1 MTTMSETWTEEI
13 VEVAG
18 QSLHLVKGG
27 SGDPLLVLHG
37 EMGPPGRLRCHE
49 ALAQHRTV
57 MLPTHP
63 GYGKTARV
71 DWVRNMRDL
80 SSWYL
85 EAIDDLGL
93 HGIPIL
99 GCGLGGWLAAEMAAA
114 SPQQFSKLIIASAPG
129 IRPPQ
134 GEILDMFL
142 VVAKE
147 YVEKSFIDPANTPEY
162 QDLYGAEPSRDIQE
176 IWFHS
181 REESSRLTWRPY
193 MHDLTLPPRLHR
205 LKQVP
210 TLIVW
215 GREDAMVPLSAG
227 EAYQKAIPGSTLT
240 VIDGAGHH
248 PEIEQCD
255 AFVKCVED
263 FLQT

>member
-1 MTTMSETWTEEI
+1 MTTTSETWTEEI
-13 VEVAG
+13 VDAAG

-27 SGDPLLVLHG
+27 SGDPLVILHG
-37 EMGPPGRLRCHE
+37 EMGHVGWLRSYE
-49 ALAQHRTV
+49 ALAQHRMV
-57 MLPTHP
+57 MVPSHP
-63 GYGKTARV
+63 GYGRAARI

-85 EAIDDLGL
+85 EALDDLGL
-93 HGIPIL
+93 DGVPIL

-114 SPQQFSKLIIASAPG
+114 SPKQFSKLIIASAPG

-134 GEILDMFL
+134 SEIFDMFL

-147 YVEKSFIDPANTPEY
+147 YVEKSFIDPANSPEY
-162 QDLYGAEPSRDIQE
+162 QELYGAEASRKIQE

-210 TLIVW
+210 TQIIW
-215 GREDAMVPLSAG
+215 GREDAMVPVSAG
-227 EAYQKAIPGSTLT
+227 EVYQKAIPGAKLT

-248 PEIEQCD
+248 PEIEQAD